1 METCLI
7 EFPMEELVKEN
18 VEENFGKLGKTISN
32 EQIAIQRINE
42 EIQPL
47 KLMKW
52 FFDFKKVK
60 TMKHGMHNNSKTIK
74 KEAQGMA

>member
-1 METCLI
+1 MI
-7 EFPMEELVKEN
+7 ELTIEELVKEK
-18 VEENFGKLGKTISN
+18 VEDNFSKLGEAISN
-32 EQIAIQRINE
+32 ERIEVWRINE

-52 FFDFKKVK
+52 SFYFKKVK